1 MRMQWKAALVLMLG
15 APGLAL
21 AQTPTRPSKPAAPK
35 AASSGNTAVSSPA
48 SEDPSG
54 TGPAD
59 LKTEDQKTIYA
70 LGVSL
75 GQSVTALALSPDE
88 VKLLIGGLQDAVAGR
103 QPAVDPKEYTPKI
116 QALAKARMAQV
127 NVATLDRASKEP
139 GATRLPSGV
148 IYRELKAGTGKS
160 PRATDTVKVHYQGT
174 LVDGSEFDSSYKRGL
189 AVEFPLNGVIPCW
202 TQGVQKMKVGG
213 KAKLTCPASTAYG
226 EHPPTGSRIPPNAVL
241 TFDVEL
247 LDVPGNT
254 AATP

>member
-21 AQTPTRPSKPAAPK
+21 AQAPTKTSKPAAAPEAAAK
-35 AASSGNTAVSSPA
+35 AAPLELQT
-48 SEDPSG
+48 D
-54 TGPAD
+54 
-59 LKTEDQKTIYA
+59 DQKTVYA

-75 GQSVTALALSPDE
+75 GQSVTALALSPE
-88 VKLLIGGLQDAVAGR
+88 ELQLLQRGLQDAVHGTA
-103 QPAVDPKEYTPKI
+103 PAVDPKEYGPKI
-116 QALAKARMAQV
+116 QALAKARLAQV
-127 NVATLDRASKEP
+127 NAATLERAAKEP
-139 GATRLPSGV
+139 GATKLPSGV

-160 PRATDTVKVHYQGT
+160 PRAIDTVKVHYQGV
-174 LVDGSEFDSSYKRGL
+174 LVDGTEFDSSYKRGM

-213 KAKLTCPASTAYG
+213 KAKLTCPGNTAYG
-226 EHPPTGSRIPPNAVL
+226 ERPPSGSRIPPNAVL

-247 LDVPGNT
+247 VEIPGNT

>member
-21 AQTPTRPSKPAAPK
+21 AQAPTKTSKPAAAPEAAAK
-35 AASSGNTAVSSPA
+35 AAPA
-48 SEDPSG
+48 A
-54 TGPAD
+54 PAPLE
-59 LKTEDQKTIYA
+59 LKTDDQKAIYS
-70 LGVSL
+70 LGITL
-75 GQSVTALALSPDE
+75 GQSVTALALTPEE
-88 VKLLIGGLQDAVAGR
+88 VQLLQRGLQDSLSGTA
-103 QPAVDPKEYTPKI
+103 PAVDPKEYTPKI

-139 GATRLPSGV
+139 GANRLPSGV

-213 KAKLTCPASTAYG
+213 KAKLTCPGSTAYG
-226 EHPPTGSRIPPNAVL
+226 ERPPTGSRIPPNAVL
-241 TFDVEL
+241 TFEVEL
-247 LDVPGNT
+247 VDIPGNT
-254 AATP
+254 ATTP